1 MIKVCHKQC
10 KLNKVRHFS
19 WDIFK
24 SDTISFFIKIYSSI
38 SITFKIK
45 FSRFM
50 TTVIQTMEMN
60 QNQTFPMRH
69 IQI

>member
-1 MIKVCHKQC
+1 MTKVCHKQC
-10 KLNKVRHFS
+10 KLKRFRYFS
-19 WDIFK
+19 WNIFK